1 VILSYVTLV
10 LFALD
15 LGHDTRGMTNYLRVL
30 EFSLSD
36 LSQMRLILAL
46 FLQNVAELML
56 FSSIQPYLR
65 LSQWVPHLIVLLIP
79 SLLHCMFSSH
89 CTHCNRGMTLR
100 YYYHKLKQK
109 FLLILKMRGV
119 SRIGIISSLPIYES
133 RWHFRAVFHP
143 TRKTRI

>member
-65 LSQWVPHLIVLLIP
+65 LS
-79 SLLHCMFSSH
+79 
-89 CTHCNRGMTLR
+89 
-100 YYYHKLKQK
+100 
-109 FLLILKMRGV
+109 
-119 SRIGIISSLPIYES
+119 
-133 RWHFRAVFHP
+133 
-143 TRKTRI
+143 